1 MVASVSDES
10 SPPSSRV
17 SGQTSKLVFGHKGAN
32 LLPFYRRARQMRLP
46 TSYTPAL
53 AHRSKTVPPRPRSLL
68 PSTSARPPPSDET
81 AADHPTRPS
90 IEQPKPRAGISS
102 LLSLPS
108 QHNLHGASPTGVGRP
123 TFSARSTDD
132 HNGAYR
138 RGLLLPPPSPTRSTV
153 SQPAAVASTGTA
165 ATAAAFVLG
174 GGGDSEAA
182 RVSLWAE
189 LKDVRKRGTRT
200 PGTTREQ
207 QQQPSSP

>member
-1 MVASVSDES
+1 
-10 SPPSSRV
+10 
-17 SGQTSKLVFGHKGAN
+17 
-32 LLPFYRRARQMRLP
+32 MRLP

-53 AHRSKTVPPRPRSLL
+53 THRSKTVPPRPRSLL

-81 AADHPTRPS
+81 AADHPTRLS

-102 LLSLPS
+102 LLSLPPPN
-108 QHNLHGASPTGVGRP
+108 HNLHGASPTGVGRP

-138 RGLLLPPPSPTRSTV
+138 RGLLLPPPSPTRSAV
-153 SQPAAVASTGTA
+153 SQPAAAAASTGTA
-165 ATAAAFVLG
+165 AATAFALG

-189 LKDVRKRGTRT
+189 LKDVRKRGART
-200 PGTTREQ
+200 PGTTRD
-207 QQQPSSP
+207 QPSSP

>member
-1 MVASVSDES
+1 MS
-10 SPPSSRV
+10 
-17 SGQTSKLVFGHKGAN
+17 
-32 LLPFYRRARQMRLP
+32 RRARQMRLP

-81 AADHPTRPS
+81 AAEHLTRPA

-102 LLSLPS
+102 LLSLHSPN
-108 QHNLHGASPTGVGRP
+108 HNLHGASPTGVGRP

-138 RGLLLPPPSPTRSTV
+138 RGLLLPPPSPTRSAV
-153 SQPAAVASTGTA
+153 SQPAAASTGTGTA
-165 ATAAAFVLG
+165 ATAAFALG

-189 LKDVRKRGTRT
+189 LKDVRKRGART

-207 QQQPSSP
+207 QQQSSSP

>member
-1 MVASVSDES
+1 MS
-10 SPPSSRV
+10 
-17 SGQTSKLVFGHKGAN
+17 
-32 LLPFYRRARQMRLP
+32 RRARQMRLP

-81 AADHPTRPS
+81 AAEHPTRPT

-102 LLSLPS
+102 LLSLHSPN
-108 QHNLHGASPTGVGRP
+108 HNLHGASPTGVGRP

-138 RGLLLPPPSPTRSTV
+138 RGLLMPPPSPTRSAV
-153 SQPAAVASTGTA
+153 SQPAAAASTGTGTA
-165 ATAAAFVLG
+165 ATAAFALG

-189 LKDVRKRGTRT
+189 LKDVRKRGART

-207 QQQPSSP
+207 QHQPSSP